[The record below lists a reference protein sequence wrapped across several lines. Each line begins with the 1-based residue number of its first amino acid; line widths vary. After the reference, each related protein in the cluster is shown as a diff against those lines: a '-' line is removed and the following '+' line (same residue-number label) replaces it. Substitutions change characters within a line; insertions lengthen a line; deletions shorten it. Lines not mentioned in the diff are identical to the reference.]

1 MTAEH
6 DEMRSM
12 VRQAIREALPA
23 IVREVAAEQV
33 ALQRSS
39 TAPVSAP
46 GQSREPVVIR
56 TDADLDAFVHRLLA
70 LVDNPVTRQ
79 HLRSGRRSFTLVGAD
94 ARTASSGV
102 RTSTIVVSGEV
113 RVERGA
119 VTERQVLA
127 AADQGLSL
135 TLGPRAVLTPLARDR
150 ARALG
155 VDIRKE
161 S

>member
-12 VRQAIREALPA
+12 VRQAIREALPS

-33 ALQRSS
+33 ASQRSS
-39 TAPVSAP
+39 AAPVAALD
-46 GQSREPVVIR
+46 QAREPVVIR

-70 LVDNPVTRQ
+70 LADNPVTRQ

-94 ARTASSGV
+94 VLTASTAGRSSGTV
-102 RTSTIVVSGEV
+102 AAGEL

-119 VTERQVLA
+119 VTERQVRA

-155 VDIRKE
+155 VNIRKE